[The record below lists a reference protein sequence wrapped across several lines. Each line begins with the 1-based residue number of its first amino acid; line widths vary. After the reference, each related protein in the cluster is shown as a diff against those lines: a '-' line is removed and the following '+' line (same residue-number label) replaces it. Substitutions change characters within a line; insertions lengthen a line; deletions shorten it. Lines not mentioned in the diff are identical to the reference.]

1 MSRNVVAAVVAALMV
16 IGVLVLRE
24 RTMTRHEPRVPGTA
38 TEIVVE
44 AATNARAASTTTE
57 FTRALIGICRLEVD
71 AELVSEPERV
81 SDQHHRYRLVLAPAL
96 DEFDERQIHGC
107 LEDARVNHLQLEVLT
122 LRRLQ
127 LPAS

>member
-1 MSRNVVAAVVAALMV
+1 MSRNVAAAVAAMLVV

-24 RTMTRHEPRVPGTA
+24 RTMSRHEPRVPGTA

-44 AATNARAASTTTE
+44 AATNAGAAATTE
-57 FTRALIGICRLEVD
+57 FTRALVGICRLEVD

-127 LPAS
+127 LPVS